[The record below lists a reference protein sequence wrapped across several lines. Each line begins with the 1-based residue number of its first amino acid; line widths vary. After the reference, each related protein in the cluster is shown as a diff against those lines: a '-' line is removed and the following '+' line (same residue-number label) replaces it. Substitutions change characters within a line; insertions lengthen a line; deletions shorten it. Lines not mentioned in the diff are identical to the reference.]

1 METRDPGT
9 QGLAVSAPG
18 PGCADVSGGDAAAD
32 GFLALLQWTS

>member
-9 QGLAVSAPG
+9 QGLAVSALG
-18 PGCADVSGGDAAAD
+18 PGCVDLSGSDVAAD